1 MHQINL
7 WDSRIKELSQFAA
20 RITTVVE
27 RYKAT
32 RDDPVVAALDD
43 LLGAVY
49 ALVSAVE
56 KDFKGKTGTSD
67 FEAVLTRSQ
76 QLANGHVRKDGNWMA
91 GFHFNNALF
100 RISAVFDRLPK
111 ALGGHA
117 AIRQAYAKRKGQA
130 WQDKEAHDIRDE
142 VNALKHKPS
151 GVFRGRRRALKD
163 ATVAIDQLLDLAE
176 TLTAKKP

>member
-1 MHQINL
+1 MHLINL
-7 WDSRIKELSQFAA
+7 WDSRLKDLSQLAA
-20 RITTVVE
+20 RIVTVVE
-27 RYKAT
+27 RYKGK

-56 KDFKGKTGTSD
+56 RDFKGKTGNSD
-67 FEAVLTRSQ
+67 FEAVLIRSQ
-76 QLANGHVRKDGNWMA
+76 QLANGQVRKDGNWMA

-117 AIRQAYAKRKGQA
+117 AARQAYAKRTGHA
-130 WQDKEAHDIRDE
+130 WEDKEAHDIRDE
-142 VNALKHKPS
+142 VNDLKHKAS
-151 GVFRGRRRALKD
+151 GVFRKRRRVLKD
-163 ATVAIDQLLDLAE
+163 ATAAIDQLLELAE
-176 TLTAKKP
+176 TLSAKKP